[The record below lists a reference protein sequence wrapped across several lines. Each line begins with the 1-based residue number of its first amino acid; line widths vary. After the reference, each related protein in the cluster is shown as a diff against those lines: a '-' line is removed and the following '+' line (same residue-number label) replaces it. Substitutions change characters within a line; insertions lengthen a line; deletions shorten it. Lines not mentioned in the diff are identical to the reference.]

1 MLPMLRHWTRV
12 ARLSAQGRIN
22 TAMPLNERLI
32 WGQLVEAATQGTEI
46 NETTHVMSAMTD
58 TITPY
63 VDVTSSP
70 TSRRTMVSIRLQG
83 LRRFQRSLR
92 IGRQPVRREKQTHE
106 WSDMTV
112 LTNKLK
118 DPYRPALF
126 RGETVPPL
134 DGLARGIVITVQG
147 NHAKTRT
154 ATQDKD
160 FPHSSEELSWTSLRP
175 KGS

>member
-1 MLPMLRHWTRV
+1 
-12 ARLSAQGRIN
+12 
-22 TAMPLNERLI
+22 MPLNERLI

-106 WSDMTV
+106 
-112 LTNKLK
+112 
-118 DPYRPALF
+118 
-126 RGETVPPL
+126 
-134 DGLARGIVITVQG
+134 
-147 NHAKTRT
+147 
-154 ATQDKD
+154 
-160 FPHSSEELSWTSLRP
+160 
-175 KGS
+175 